1 MPFSH
6 WIHETNFLFLCTTF
20 IYALA
25 TKYTLSPSLI
35 YYNIVS
41 IPFLRHRFFH
51 FEAHDRILLYEVEF
65 VWIMNLWCIRHFKG
79 LVVVLSVLMCDPT
92 QIGIVSG
99 DTDGIGDKFV
109 IFAMTSDLTG

>member
-1 MPFSH
+1 M
-6 WIHETNFLFLCTTF
+6 
-20 IYALA
+20 
-25 TKYTLSPSLI
+25 
-35 YYNIVS
+35 
-41 IPFLRHRFFH
+41 
-51 FEAHDRILLYEVEF
+51 
-65 VWIMNLWCIRHFKG
+65 WIMNLWCIRHFKG